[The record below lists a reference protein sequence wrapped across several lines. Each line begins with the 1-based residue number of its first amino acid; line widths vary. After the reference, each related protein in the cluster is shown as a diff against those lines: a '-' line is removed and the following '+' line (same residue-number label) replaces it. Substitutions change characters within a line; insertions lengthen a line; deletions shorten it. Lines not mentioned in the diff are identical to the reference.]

1 MKVNGLT
8 STFPSFLGTLLQL
21 TPLSP
26 IYYRFYIGGLAFG
39 TSLQNMPGSV
49 GAVAA
54 AKKKKKSGTE
64 NLEKAFEKADISS
77 DGKVSLL

>member
-1 MKVNGLT
+1 MQK
-8 STFPSFLGTLLQL
+8 
-21 TPLSP
+21 
-26 IYYRFYIGGLAFG
+26 
-39 TSLQNMPGSV
+39 MPGSV

-54 AKKKKKSGTE
+54 AKKKKKSGAE

>member
-1 MKVNGLT
+1 
-8 STFPSFLGTLLQL
+8 
-21 TPLSP
+21 
-26 IYYRFYIGGLAFG
+26 
-39 TSLQNMPGSV
+39 MPGSV